1 VLILS
6 CFLFFFIFLFYS
18 EIGKIVGGTKGNK
31 ILEYVSAAPNKA
43 VVVEDAPNPLDY
55 DELTRY
61 GYGHLVTPIMNAGGR
76 LAMYRLLGMDP
87 PPLSSSSSRKR
98 TTFDAPRLVID
109 KTGATDK
116 ARYSGLK
123 LGQVIDDSMQAAAL
137 ESVQN
142 KIKKGEALR
151 AKLEE
156 ELYVPPFADQRN
168 TGPKQTPDW
177 TPELLDEMGKKQGRV
192 EAWARRAKAGAFV
205 NDPMETLDLSLQQ
218 RVFSI
223 VTALTVATAFGKSTS
238 TFLTATTRLVPD
250 DSSSAETVLQVL
262 QAPAAGLLA
271 AAIGSMVYCVMDSRQ
286 KNRNPLVWAVKGLL
300 GGPVSVRLI
309 RELQPLL
316 TNEET
321 TTSNTSSR
329 KQ

>member
-1 VLILS
+1 
-6 CFLFFFIFLFYS
+6 
-18 EIGKIVGGTKGNK
+18 VGGTKGNK

-43 VVVEDAPNPLDY
+43 FVVEEAPNPLDY

-76 LAMYRLLGMDP
+76 LAMYKLLGMDP
-87 PPLSSSSSRKR
+87 PPLSSIRKKK
-98 TTFDAPRLVID
+98 TFDAPKLVID

-137 ESVQN
+137 ENVQF
-142 KIKKGEALR
+142 KIKNGQELR
-151 AKLEE
+151 AKLQEE
-156 ELYVPPFADQRN
+156 DYIPPFADRRN
-168 TGPKQTPDW
+168 TGPRQTPDW
-177 TPELLDEMGKKQGRV
+177 TPELLDERGKKQGRV

-205 NDPMETLDLSLQQ
+205 NDPMETYDLSLQQ

-223 VTALTVATAFGKSTS
+223 VTALAVATAFGKSTS
-238 TFLTATTRLVPD
+238 TFLITTTQLVHNTD
-250 DSSSAETVLQVL
+250 KSSVDTLLHVL

-271 AAIGSMVYCVMDSRQ
+271 TAIGSMVYCILDSRH
-286 KNRNPLVWAVKGLL
+286 KNRSPLVWAVKGLL
-300 GGPVSVRLI
+300 GGPISVRLL

-321 TTSNTSSR
+321 NNAR
-329 KQ
+329 NNNAPN

>member
-1 VLILS
+1 
-6 CFLFFFIFLFYS
+6 
-18 EIGKIVGGTKGNK
+18 VGGTKGNP
-31 ILEYVSAAPNKA
+31 ILDYVSAAPNKA
-43 VVVEDAPNPLDY
+43 VVVQDAPNPFDY

-87 PPLSSSSSRKR
+87 PPPPSSSRKKK
-98 TTFDAPRLVID
+98 TFDAPKLVID
-109 KTGATDK
+109 KTGATDQ

-123 LGQVIDDSMQAAAL
+123 LGQVLDDSLQAAAL
-137 ESVQN
+137 ESVQA

-151 AKLEE
+151 QKLQE

-168 TGPKQTPDW
+168 IGPRQTPDW

-205 NDPMETLDLSLQQ
+205 NDPQETYDLSLQQ
-218 RVFSI
+218 RVFSL

-238 TFLTATTRLVPD
+238 PFLTTTTHLLLPSD
-250 DSSSAETVLQVL
+250 DGDDALLHSLLQVL

-271 AAIGSMVYCVMDSRQ
+271 AAVGSMVYCVLDAHQ
-286 KNRNPLVWAVKGLL
+286 KNRNPVVWAVKGML
-300 GGPVSVRLI
+300 GGPVSVRLL
-309 RELQPLL
+309 RELPPLL

-321 TTSNTSSR
+321 KAK
-329 KQ
+329 KQQQQQ